1 MSSFSSILSSIG
13 SKPTPQ
19 NGSSSAPRPSQPGQ
33 QPRQPNEPTNGARL
47 TPNNAVAGVKRR
59 SEEPETSSRPKIA
72 KTGQIGLADRPKAV
86 PLSNRFQLSSNTGAS
101 PRPAVAPARAS
112 NSTPSRPGVSGSIQ
126 RPAAKPTASATPTP
140 PSTANGAPS
149 GKRGFASI
157 MEKAKAAQEAAKAAG
172 PALIKH
178 KPVEKMTK
186 RERLRMIEEQ
196 KTQEKAAK
204 SGKPIPAER
213 SRSGTPVAGKA
224 VLPKKTAEPLS
235 YKGTMKKAPAE
246 PLSYKGT
253 MRAVAPGHAK
263 KVKEKKKGEAQ
274 DKYGGYASWSDLDDA
289 EDEEEEEGYG
299 SEGSS
304 DMDAGFDDMQAE
316 ELMSARVAHKE
327 DLEAAAEEARL
338 KKEKEDRKRRLQEL
352 SKSAAGRK
360 KY

>member
-19 NGSSSAPRPSQPGQ
+19 NASSSASRPSQPGQ

-72 KTGQIGLADRPKAV
+72 KTGQDGVADRPKAV
-86 PLSNRFQLSSNTGAS
+86 PTSNRFQLSSKAGA
-101 PRPAVAPARAS
+101 PPKPAGAPARAS
-112 NSTPSRPGVSGSIQ
+112 NSIPSKFGGSSGIQ
-126 RPAAKPTASATPTP
+126 RPAAKATPTASATPTP

-196 KTQEKAAK
+196 KAHDKAAK

-224 VLPKKTAEPLS
+224 ALPKKAAEPLS

-253 MRAVAPGHAK
+253 MRAVEPGHAK

-289 EDEEEEEGYG
+289 EDEEEEEYD
-299 SEGSS
+299 SES